1 MQLNLQ
7 IDDALLNEAVRLG
20 GQQTPQALLLDA
32 LREYIQRRKR
42 QAVLPGNEEARLAQK
57 GGVWIAQVTAT
68 GDLETA
74 LEDQRA
80 QRIAQLYAEKTE

>member
-7 IDDALLNEAVRLG
+7 IDDALLSEAVRLS

-42 QAVLPGNEEARLAQK
+42 QAVLQEFGQYDFDPAYDYKKERQK
-57 GGVWIAQVTAT
+57 
-68 GDLETA
+68 
-74 LEDQRA
+74 R
-80 QRIAQLYAEKTE
+80 